1 MQRISDA
8 VPSVIKPIAFALL
21 AVLLIEVL
29 LPVVLAAEAGTG

>member
-1 MQRISDA
+1 MQRISVA
-8 VPSVIKPIAFALL
+8 VPGVIKPIAFALL